1 MSKWKLNCSL
11 PLLALGA
18 ALATGSMYA
27 QTTTQGG
34 ISGTVEDPQQA
45 AVPKATITIHNNG
58 TNAEQHLTADD
69 SGYFKA
75 PLLEP
80 GTYTVTIAAPGFS
93 TYKADGVVVQVG
105 QLTSLL
111 PKLATGSAEE
121 TVQVSEDAPLLNYE
135 SPDVSSVLT
144 RQAIDNV
151 PVQNR
156 RWSALAL
163 LTPAVVPDS
172 SGFGL
177 VSVRGLSTLLNEVEI
192 DGADDNQ
199 AYYSEERG
207 RTREAYSTSENA
219 VREFEVNTGVYSAQY
234 GRAAGGVINSV
245 TRSGTNELHGE
256 LLFDDLDRG
265 FGAIPP
271 GTTFT
276 TLTPTGAVSTPYKPK
291 DLRKIYGGSV
301 GGKLIKDKLFWFY
314 TYDQQTRI
322 NPAIAKAGSP
332 GTFFAEP
339 DATTAGACN
348 LTTGYL
354 TGSTATNPNYALDS
368 QACTLAAREKLA
380 SYAAGAAA
388 YDAGLS
394 LLNSDLGQVPR
405 VGYQEINTPKVDYQ
419 INQKNR
425 VSFLFHRLRW
435 DAPGDVQTTASASY
449 ARDTFGNDFVKLDY
463 GLTKLETQISSNISN
478 EVLYQYSRE
487 LDDETQQPFTSFTTD
502 NLFGVGPEG
511 ANVPQ
516 VAVDGSTGFTLGS
529 PYYSYRLA
537 LPDERKWQVGDTLY
551 YQLKNHTLKFGADL
565 VHNNDL
571 INNTYESNGAY
582 SYSYIGN
589 LLADLASKGQAG
601 TCNSAGSSA
610 ATATTS
616 AVGADKCWSSF
627 YQGFGNPV
635 FQIATLDYG
644 FFAQD
649 NYKVLPRLTL
659 ELGLRYDYESLPQPY
674 APYDAP
680 TGKFVPYGG
689 LTNRPSDKNNLG
701 PRVGFSSDLFGN
713 GETVLRGGF
722 GMYYGR
728 ILNGTILNT
737 YLNTGSPAG
746 QFTTASIKPSA
757 TNAPSFPS
765 IITSGAAAT
774 PSSYYFAS
782 NYQNPLV
789 EEIDLQLQ
797 QNLGKGTIFQV
808 SYLGALGRELP
819 NFLDVNLNPATMQN
833 VTVTVADS
841 TGRSPLRNGS
851 TFVVPTYTS
860 FKNPAFSSITEVI
873 SNINSNY
880 HGFVAEV
887 QNRSIHGLT
896 FDANYTWSHALD
908 FNQNASSTTST
919 ETWLDPYAPART
931 NYGISQFNVGNRF
944 VGYVLYN
951 IRGTSGKNLA
961 GLLTNGWS
969 INDTFQMQNG
979 LPYSATLV
987 SSYNSA
993 DAVQPYWNGAGGTAG
1008 AGNYVPEIGRDTY
1021 QAPRAIVDDARLQ
1034 RQITLHEHYALQLR
1048 ADVYNVANHQNL
1060 SASNNISTNVF
1071 ALSSTGATTGTATF
1085 QSAFNTRTSANTSGF
1100 LYTPRE
1106 IQLGAR
1112 LQF

>member
-1 MSKWKLNCSL
+1 MRKLKQLCL
-11 PLLALGA
+11 VPLVALGA
-18 ALATGSMYA
+18 AL
-27 QTTTQGG
+27 TTTTMRAQSTTEGG
-34 ISGTVEDPQQA
+34 ISGTVEDPAEA
-45 AVPKATITIHNNG
+45 AVPKAIITIHNNG

-80 GTYTVTIAAPGFS
+80 GTYTVTISATGFAE
-93 TYKADGVVVQVG
+93 YKADNVIVQVG

-111 PKLATGSAEE
+111 PKLSTGTAET
-121 TVQVSEDAPLLNYE
+121 TVQVSEDATVLNLE
-135 SPDVSSVLT
+135 SPDVASVLT
-144 RQAIDNV
+144 RQAIDNI

-163 LTPAVVPDS
+163 LTPAVVPDA

-245 TRSGTNELHGE
+245 TRSGTNEFHGE

-276 TLTPTGAVSTPYKPK
+276 TLTSAGAVSTPYKPK

-301 GGKLIKDKLFWFY
+301 GGHLIKDRLFWFY

-322 NPAIAKAGSP
+322 NPATAKAGVP
-332 GTFFAEP
+332 GTFFAQP
-339 DATTAGACN
+339 DATLPSGTCN
-348 LTTGYL
+348 LATGYL
-354 TGSTATNPNYALDS
+354 TGTTTTNKNYTLDS

-380 SYAAGAAA
+380 SYAAGATA
-388 YDAGLS
+388 YDTGLS
-394 LLNSDLGQVPR
+394 SLNSDLGPVPR

-419 INQKNR
+419 INAKNR
-425 VSFLFHRLRW
+425 LSFLYHRLRW

-449 ARDTFGNDFVKLDY
+449 AVDTFGNDFVKLDY
-463 GLTKLETQISSNISN
+463 GLTKLESQISSNISN

-487 LDDETQQPFTSFTTD
+487 LDDETQQPYSAFTTA
-502 NLFGVGPEG
+502 NLFGTGPG
-511 ANVPQ
+511 GPNVPQ
-516 VAVDGSTGFTLGS
+516 VSVDGSTGFTLGS

-551 YQLKNHTLKFGADL
+551 YQLKNHTLRFGVDL

-571 INNTYESNGAY
+571 INNTYESNGAF

-589 LLADLASKGQAG
+589 LIADLASKGQAG
-601 TCNSAGSSA
+601 TCNSTGAAAG
-610 ATATTS
+610 TATVS

-635 FQIATLDYG
+635 FQIATIDYG

-649 NYKVLPRLTL
+649 NWKVLPRLTL

-674 APYDAP
+674 APYTVASGNFAP
-680 TGKFVPYGG
+680 YAG

-701 PRVGFSSDLFGN
+701 PRIGFSSDLFGN
-713 GETVLRGGF
+713 GQTVLRGGF

-746 QFTTASIKPSA
+746 QFTTASIKPTA
-757 TNAPSFPS
+757 ANAPSFPS
-765 IITSGAAAT
+765 IIGSGAAAT
-774 PSSYYFAS
+774 PSSFYFAS

-819 NFLDVNLNPATMQN
+819 NFLDVNLNPATEQN
-833 VTVTVADS
+833 VTITVADT
-841 TGRSPLRNGS
+841 TGRSPLANGS

-880 HGFVAEV
+880 HGLVAEI

-908 FNQNASSTTST
+908 FNQNASSTTSADN
-919 ETWLDPYAPART
+919 WLDPYGPARS

-951 IRGTSGKNLA
+951 IPGTHDKNLA
-961 GLLTNGWS
+961 GILTNGWS

-979 LPYSATLV
+979 LPYSATLQ
-987 SSYNSA
+987 SSYNSTNA
-993 DAVQPYWNGAGGTAG
+993 IQPYWNGAGGAT
-1008 AGNYVPEIGRDTY
+1008 YIPVIGRDTL

-1034 RQITLHEHYALQLR
+1034 RQIALNEHYSLQLR
-1048 ADVYNVANHQNL
+1048 ADVYNVANHENI
-1060 SASNNISTNVF
+1060 SSGNISTNAF
-1071 ALSSTGATTGTATF
+1071 ALASTGATTGTATF

-1106 IQLGAR
+1106 IQIGAR